1 MLAKNIPTPPDY
13 LQPATRDWFKSVV
26 ADFELDQHH
35 VRLLTLACEAWD
47 RGQQARLLIAEE
59 GITVAG
65 REGAKPHPAIA
76 IERNSRV
83 AFARLISQLSL
94 DGSEPDQRQHW
105 RMP

>member
-1 MLAKNIPTPPDY
+1 MLAKNVPTPPDY

-65 REGAKPHPAIA
+65 ERARSLTRQLQSRETCASP
-76 IERNSRV
+76 
-83 AFARLISQLSL
+83 SL
-94 DGSEPDQRQHW
+94 V
-105 RMP
+105 

>member
-65 REGAKPHPAIA
+65 RGA
-76 IERNSRV
+76 RSLTRQLQSRETR
-83 AFARLISQLSL
+83 ASPSL
-94 DGSEPDQRQHW
+94 V
-105 RMP
+105 

>member
-47 RGQQARLLIAEE
+47 RGQQAR
-59 GITVAG
+59 
-65 REGAKPHPAIA
+65 P
-76 IERNSRV
+76 
-83 AFARLISQLSL
+83 
-94 DGSEPDQRQHW
+94 
-105 RMP
+105 